1 MKVGLRMSPRLE
13 YTVNLYRINT
23 GLFRRVTELCGMKDI
38 DHRPLK
44 NGNSFRFLT
53 GHITLYRHSL
63 AATLGLEVKFRWTEL
78 FDLGARPM
86 EPSAYPPMKDLLNAF
101 NKVSDSMMKRLESI
115 TDAELDGLPS
125 FTVEVP
131 GAVNTVGGI
140 VSFGALHESYHIG
153 QMAYLVRL
161 LGGERLIR

>member
-1 MKVGLRMSPRLE
+1 MTPRLE
-13 YTVNLYRINT
+13 YTVSLYRINT
-23 GLFRRVTELCGMKDI
+23 GLFRRVTELFDVKNI
-38 DHRPLK
+38 DHRPLEV
-44 NGNSFRFLT
+44 GNSFRFLT

-63 AATLGLEVKFRWTEL
+63 AATLGLAVKFRWTEL

-86 EPSAYPPMKDLLNAF
+86 APSVYPPMNEVLDAF
-101 NKVSDSMMKRLESI
+101 NKVSDPMLKRLESI
-115 TDAELDGLPS
+115 TDEQLDGPPS
-125 FTVEVP
+125 FTVQVP

-140 VSFGALHESYHIG
+140 VSFGAAHEAYHIG